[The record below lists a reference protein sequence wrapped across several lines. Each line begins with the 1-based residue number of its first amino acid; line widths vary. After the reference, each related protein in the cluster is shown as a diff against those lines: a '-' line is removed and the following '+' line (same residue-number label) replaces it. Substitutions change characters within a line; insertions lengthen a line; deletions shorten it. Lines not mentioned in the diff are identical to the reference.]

1 MTRSRDPLVLSPHW
15 HLDCRIEAEL
25 PEDNVVGT
33 RFLINALFGSVA
45 FAAVL
50 FAGWLAYMNI
60 NLQYQIRDWDQ
71 RIADS
76 RSEVREVQ
84 RMQHDLLVEA
94 KKVDNAYALMKSQ
107 PYVSGFLANLG
118 RTLPPQM
125 NISSIESNDT
135 AAVVRGNIRE
145 SYEAASSLFSGYLKQ
160 LGTEPEIGPNFEK
173 ITSSDFKRTND
184 NGIIFEITL
193 IRKPPPP

>member
-15 HLDCRIEAEL
+15 HLDCRIEGEL

-71 RIADS
+71 RITDS
-76 RSEVREVQ
+76 RSEVQEVQ

-107 PYVSGFLANLG
+107 PYISGFLANLG

>member
-1 MTRSRDPLVLSPHW
+1 MTRSRDPLVLSQHW

-45 FAAVL
+45 FAAIL

-60 NLQYQIRDWDQ
+60 NLRYQIRDWDQ
-71 RIADS
+71 RIAES
-76 RSEVREVQ
+76 RTEVREVQ
-84 RMQHDLLVEA
+84 RMQHDLLAEA

-107 PYVSGFLANLG
+107 LYISGFLANLG

-125 NISSIESNDT
+125 NIDSIESNDT
-135 AAVVRGNIRE
+135 AVAVRGNIRE
-145 SYEAASSLFSGYLKQ
+145 SFEAAGSLFSAYLKQ
-160 LGTEPEIGPNFEK
+160 LGAEPEIGPYFDK

-184 NGIIFEITL
+184 NRIIFEITL
-193 IRKPPPP
+193 LRKPPPP

>member
-1 MTRSRDPLVLSPHW
+1 M
-15 HLDCRIEAEL
+15 

-71 RIADS
+71 RITDS
-76 RSEVREVQ
+76 RSEVQEVQ

-107 PYVSGFLANLG
+107 PYISGFLANLG